1 MKQES
6 EQTKLGDS
14 PAPINSKENYLVV
27 KDLVKNFGTATVVN
41 SVSFSI
47 KKGEMVT
54 LLGPSG
60 CGKSTTLRCIAGLE
74 TLNGG
79 EIYIKGELVSSCEK
93 GFSLPPERRDI
104 GMVFQSYAVWPH
116 MTVWGNV
123 AYPLQIRRFP
133 REEINKRVETILK
146 MIGLSE
152 MAQRNVTKLS
162 GGQQQRVVVARA
174 LVHNPRLLLLDEPL
188 SNLDARL
195 RETMRFE
202 IRRIQQ
208 EIGITAV
215 YVTHDQAE
223 AMVLSDRVIVMNK
236 GMIEQVG
243 APLDIYRFPRNAFI
257 AKFFGAVNL
266 IEGIIAPFEGNPS
279 IVQVK
284 SEFNGKPNLISAH
297 IQPGMKP
304 GERVAVCIRPQDV
317 DLTSKI
323 EEVDGRNIIAG
334 TMSEVVQMGN
344 YVDYGI
350 DMVNQKLSC
359 QSIHDLHLEVGSPVG
374 VILKP
379 EYCICVNQ

>member
-1 MKQES
+1 MKQTLD
-6 EQTKLGDS
+6 QRKLGDS
-14 PAPINSKENYLVV
+14 TAQSDSDDYLIVN
-27 KDLVKNFGTATVVN
+27 DLVKKFGTATVVN
-41 SVSFSI
+41 HVSFSI

-79 EIYIKGELVSSCEK
+79 EIFIKGDLVSSCEK

-123 AYPLQIRRFP
+123 AYPLQIRRVH
-133 REEINKRVETILK
+133 RDEINKKVETILK

-236 GMIEQVG
+236 GMIEQIG
-243 APLDIYRFPRNAFI
+243 CPLDIYRFPRNAFI

-266 IEGIIAPFEGNPS
+266 IEGTIAPFEGQS
-279 IVQVK
+279 SLIQVK
-284 SEFNGKPNLISAH
+284 SELNGKPNLISAH
-297 IQPGMKP
+297 IQPGMKA
-304 GERVAVCIRPQDV
+304 GDKVAVCIRPQDV
-317 DLTSKI
+317 NLTPSIEKI
-323 EEVDGRNIIAG
+323 DGRNIIG
-334 TMSEVVQMGN
+334 GKISEVVQMGN

-350 DMVNQKLSC
+350 DMVNHKLTC
-359 QSIHDLHLEVGSPVG
+359 QSTHDLHLEVGSQVG
-374 VILKP
+374 VILNP
-379 EYCICVNQ
+379 EYCICVYQ